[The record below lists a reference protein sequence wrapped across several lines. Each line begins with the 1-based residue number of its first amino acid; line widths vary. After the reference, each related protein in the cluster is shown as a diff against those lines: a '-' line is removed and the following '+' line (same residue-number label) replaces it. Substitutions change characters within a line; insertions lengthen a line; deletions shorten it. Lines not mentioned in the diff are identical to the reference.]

1 MLSRFSI
8 FKIHNTQKNL
18 EIKWDVHLL
27 TIISRKIR
35 IHVILMTWC
44 NTTNLLVEQIMFY
57 KKVVPSVRTTL
68 VTSYKCEIMMDWN
81 LNRVIFTTNIL
92 YILSDREASLHKNFN
107 VVKIVFVAVLI
118 WQNIMRRIIRHI
130 IFNVFLTKIIKI
142 CTQSKSF
149 EMVQVITS

>member
-1 MLSRFSI
+1 
-8 FKIHNTQKNL
+8 
-18 EIKWDVHLL
+18 
-27 TIISRKIR
+27 
-35 IHVILMTWC
+35 MTRC
-44 NTTNLLVEQIMFY
+44 NTTILLVEQIMFY

-118 WQNIMRRIIRHI
+118 WQNVMRRILRHI
-130 IFNVFLTKIIKI
+130 IFNVF
-142 CTQSKSF
+142 
-149 EMVQVITS
+149 

>member
-1 MLSRFSI
+1 MNLSYYYYVSMPKIFKLLTRFSMFEMYDI
-8 FKIHNTQKNL
+8 PKNL
-18 EIKWDVHLL
+18 EIKWDVHFL

-118 WQNIMRRIIRHI
+118 WQNVMRRILRHI
-130 IFNVFLTKIIKI
+130 IFNVF
-142 CTQSKSF
+142 
-149 EMVQVITS
+149 